1 MKYSKHTLLVGDDGG
16 PLHGATRGT
25 AHVGC
30 GGTVAQVLGGVWRGS
45 VMTLL

>member
-25 AHVGC
+25 AYVGC
-30 GGTVAQVLGGVWRGS
+30 GGAVEERWLRCCVACEEVV
-45 VMTLL
+45 